1 MSLAVYSRVGSLLQE
16 AGVDLEDLRA
26 RVAARYGVSIDR
38 RTLDALT
45 RDGRLQRPD
54 IEVLEAIALI
64 LQIPVDDLLDVRTV
78 GVAEP
83 ASGVSDD
90 VLLDTERDAR
100 LRALAEQRDWG
111 ELPLSPVEQREL
123 ETLISEAGRA
133 LVERDLAAAAQR
145 LDLPVEVARMYIA
158 TQTADAT
165 QFWSDLMAEPERMA
179 AEVRVAKARRQ
190 VRAG

>member
-123 ETLISEAGRA
+123 ETLIAEAGRA

-145 LDLPVEVARMYIA
+145 LDLPMEVARMYIA

>member
-123 ETLISEAGRA
+123 ETLIAEAGRA